1 MNVALANDFFEP
13 WFLGQICL
21 KQLILFI
28 FSTIKE
34 TKCERMAFGDF
45 TENFRDFTDFNI
57 FCMPLSQ
64 QPSTFEPWLLGKK
77 YIKKAAL
84 YCCSPNRHFFKVFQ

>member
-13 WFLGQICL
+13 WFLGQIFL

-34 TKCERMAFGDF
+34 TKCEKMASS
-45 TENFRDFTDFNI
+45 DFTDFN
-57 FCMPLSQ
+57 F
-64 QPSTFEPWLLGKK
+64 G
-77 YIKKAAL
+77 
-84 YCCSPNRHFFKVFQ
+84 SPEL